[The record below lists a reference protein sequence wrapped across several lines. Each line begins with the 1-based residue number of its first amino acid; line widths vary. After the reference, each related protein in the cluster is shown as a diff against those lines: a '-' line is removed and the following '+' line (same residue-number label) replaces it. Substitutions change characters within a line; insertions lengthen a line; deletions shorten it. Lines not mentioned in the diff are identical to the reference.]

1 MKYIVVFITTSSQAE
16 AERIADS
23 LIGSKLAACVN
34 IIPKIKSIY
43 TWKGKKETSKESLMI
58 IKTRQN
64 LFKKLKEAV
73 KKLHSYEVCEII
85 SLPIEE
91 GNEDYLKWIN
101 LQTF

>member
-1 MKYIVVFITTSSQAE
+1 
-16 AERIADS
+16 
-23 LIGSKLAACVN
+23 
-34 IIPKIKSIY
+34 
-43 TWKGKKETSKESLMI
+43 
-58 IKTRQN
+58 